1 MSPRAGRAT
10 YPSAQPIFVRAP
22 AMPGLILEPM
32 AGFEPATYGLR
43 NEINNLRALPS
54 TRNDD
59 AEQVPR
65 SGPERTAA
73 HPRGAGDEPRAD
85 LADPILRGLLAAQV
99 TWLARHD
106 PAALRRELIAI
117 LAALG

>member
-1 MSPRAGRAT
+1 
-10 YPSAQPIFVRAP
+10 
-22 AMPGLILEPM
+22 M

-43 NEINNLRALPS
+43 NEINDLRALSS
-54 TRNDD
+54 TRIDG

-65 SGPERTAA
+65 SGPERTVA
-73 HPRGAGDEPRAD
+73 HPHGGREEPRPD

-106 PAALRRELIAI
+106 PAALRRELIAL